1 MSTTLS
7 VLAIA
12 AGIALGSFV
21 GNKVGR
27 KNCEKE
33 INAQIGSVKQETE
46 RIRSEASTIEQ
57 KAKALLEKAE
67 AEAKALLEKAE
78 NDARSLTAKANAQAQ
93 SLTEKAEANA
103 LSISEKAET
112 LAAAKQQDAEK
123 IQADAKA
130 MLEQIENSAQKMHDA
145 KLQEAEIEIQ
155 RKTLERQ
162 NALDKEEKRRLE
174 GIVQTESRLVKKEE
188 LLDKRSETL
197 DTKENEL
204 KTVEAN
210 IKKAVKQTKKR
221 IKQSEELL
229 ESAKQKLEE
238 ISGMSSEDAK
248 AMLIESITNDA
259 KLEAAKI
266 ARQIEEDAT
275 SEAEKRAKM
284 ILGVAMQ
291 RFAGDYVVERCVRTI
306 SLPSDEVKGR
316 IIGREGRNIR
326 SIEAATGVD
335 LIVDDTPETV
345 VISAFDPIRREVAA
359 QTLKRLIADG
369 RIHPGRIEETVTKV
383 KQEIDERIREAGDQA
398 FFELGIQN
406 VDPEIIMMIGRLKY
420 RTSYGQNIWR
430 HSIEAGWLCGI
441 MAAELGLDV
450 KLARRV
456 GLLHDIGKAMDHE
469 LEGSHADIGA
479 DFLKKHGE
487 SPLVC
492 NAVAAHHAEVE
503 PESIYAHL
511 TMAADALSGARP
523 GARREI
529 LETYIKRLEDIE
541 KISLSFAGVEK
552 CYAIQAGREIRVLVE
567 PSIIDDEK
575 ASVISRDIA
584 RRIEQELTYPG
595 RIKVCVIRE
604 TRAVETAR

>member
-1 MSTTLS
+1 MSALIWTV
-7 VLAIA
+7 VLA
-12 AGIALGSFV
+12 AGTGV
-21 GNKVGR
+21 GVYIGR
-27 KNCEKE
+27 RMGRSAYESE
-33 INAQIGSVKQETE
+33 VTATIGSVEQEAE
-46 RIRSEASTIEQ
+46 RIKNDATCAARNIEDSAQ
-57 KAKALLEKAE
+57 KLADSLKAE
-67 AEAKALLEKAE
+67 ARQVLE
-78 NDARSLTAKANAQAQ
+78 Q
-93 SLTEKAEANA
+93 
-103 LSISEKAET
+103 AET
-112 LAAAKQQDAEK
+112 KRGEADRIHKQAAEELRK
-123 IQADAKA
+123 IQA
-130 MLEQIENSAQKMHDA
+130 SAQA
-145 KLQEAEIEIQ
+145 KVEARLKEAEIEIQ
-155 RKTLERQ
+155 KKSIERQ
-162 NALDKEEKRRLE
+162 ELLDKEEKRRLE
-174 GIVQTESRLVKKEE
+174 GIVQSEARLVKKEE

-197 DTKENEL
+197 DARENEL
-204 KTVEAN
+204 KNIEAN
-210 IKKAVKQTKKR
+210 IKKAAKQVRKR
-221 IKQSEELL
+221 IRQSEEML
-229 ESAKQKLEE
+229 AQAQQKIEE
-238 ISGMSSEDAK
+238 ISGITAEEAK
-248 AMLIESITNDA
+248 AILIESITNEA
-259 KLEAAKI
+259 KFEAAKI
-266 ARQIEEDAT
+266 ARQIEDDAT
-275 SEAEKRAKM
+275 AEAEKRAKM

-291 RFAGDYVVERCVRTI
+291 RYAGDYVVERCVRTI
-306 SLPSDEVKGR
+306 NLPSDEVKGR

-369 RIHPGRIEETVTKV
+369 RIHPGRIEETVGKV

-406 VDPEIIMMIGRLKY
+406 VDQEVIMMLGRLKY
-420 RTSYGQNIWR
+420 RTSYGQNIWC
-430 HSIEAGWLCGI
+430 HCIEAAWLCGI
-441 MAAELGLDV
+441 MAAELDLDV

-469 LEGSHADIGA
+469 LEGSHAEIGA

-487 SPLVC
+487 SPLVV

-503 PESIYAHL
+503 PESVYAHL

-541 KISLSFAGVEK
+541 KISLSFEGVEK

-567 PSIIDDEK
+567 PSVINDEK
-575 ASVISRDIA
+575 ATVISRDIA

>member
-1 MSTTLS
+1 MSALIWTV
-7 VLAIA
+7 VLA
-12 AGIALGSFV
+12 AGTGV
-21 GNKVGR
+21 GVYIGR
-27 KNCEKE
+27 RMGRSAYESE
-33 INAQIGSVKQETE
+33 VTATIGSVEQEAE
-46 RIRSEASTIEQ
+46 RIKNDATCAARNIEDSAQ
-57 KAKALLEKAE
+57 KLADSLKAE
-67 AEAKALLEKAE
+67 ARQMLE
-78 NDARSLTAKANAQAQ
+78 Q
-93 SLTEKAEANA
+93 
-103 LSISEKAET
+103 AET
-112 LAAAKQQDAEK
+112 KRGEADRIHKQAAEELRK
-123 IQADAKA
+123 IQA
-130 MLEQIENSAQKMHDA
+130 SAQA
-145 KLQEAEIEIQ
+145 KVEARLKEAEIEIQ
-155 RKTLERQ
+155 KKSIERQ
-162 NALDKEEKRRLE
+162 ELLDKEEKRRLE
-174 GIVQTESRLVKKEE
+174 GIVQSEARLVKKEE

-197 DTKENEL
+197 DARENEL
-204 KTVEAN
+204 KNIEAN
-210 IKKAVKQTKKR
+210 IKKAAKQVRKR
-221 IKQSEELL
+221 IRQSEEML
-229 ESAKQKLEE
+229 AQAQQKIEE
-238 ISGMSSEDAK
+238 ISGITAEEAK
-248 AMLIESITNDA
+248 AILIESITNEA
-259 KLEAAKI
+259 KFEAAKI
-266 ARQIEEDAT
+266 ARQIEDDAT
-275 SEAEKRAKM
+275 AEAEKRAKM

-291 RFAGDYVVERCVRTI
+291 RYAGDYVVERCVRTI
-306 SLPSDEVKGR
+306 NLPSDEVKGR

-369 RIHPGRIEETVTKV
+369 RIHPGRIEETVVKV

-406 VDPEIIMMIGRLKY
+406 VDQEVIMMLGRLKY
-420 RTSYGQNIWR
+420 RTSYGQNIWC
-430 HSIEAGWLCGI
+430 HCIEAAWLCGI
-441 MAAELGLDV
+441 MAAELDLDV

-469 LEGSHADIGA
+469 LEGSHAEIGA

-487 SPLVC
+487 APLVV

-503 PESIYAHL
+503 PESVYAHL

-541 KISLSFAGVEK
+541 KISLSFEGVEK

-567 PSIIDDEK
+567 PSVINDEK
-575 ASVISRDIA
+575 ATVISRDIA

>member
-1 MSTTLS
+1 MHRLIWTF
-7 VLAIA
+7 V
-12 AGIALGSFV
+12 ALVTGSGVGTFV
-21 GNKVGR
+21 GRSMGR
-27 KNCEKE
+27 KSYEKE
-33 INAQIGSVKQETE
+33 VNAEIGSARQESE
-46 RIRSEASTIEQ
+46 RIR
-57 KAKALLEKAE
+57 AE
-67 AEAKALLEKAE
+67 AEAMG
-78 NDARSLTAKANAQAQ
+78 QAA
-93 SLTEKAEANA
+93 KAEADTLKQQA
-103 LSISEKAET
+103 EDLKSHAET
-112 LAAAKQQDAEK
+112 LRNEAQEVFDKAQCEAQSMEEAAAKHEEAARTELKRIEDSAEERYAARLK
-123 IQADAKA
+123 
-130 MLEQIENSAQKMHDA
+130 
-145 KLQEAEIEIQ
+145 EAELEIQ

-162 NALDKEEKRRLE
+162 ENLDKEEKRRLE
-174 GIVQTESRLVKKEE
+174 GIVQTEARLVKKEE
-188 LLDKRSETL
+188 LLDKRAESL
-197 DTKENEL
+197 DAKENEL

-229 ESAKQKLEE
+229 EAAQKKLEE
-238 ISGMSSEDAK
+238 VSGMTAEEAK
-248 AMLIESITNDA
+248 EMLIASITNEA
-259 KLEAAKI
+259 KLEAAKL
-266 ARQIEEDAT
+266 ARQIEDDVT
-275 SEAEKRAKM
+275 NEAEKRAKM

-291 RFAGDYVVERCVRTI
+291 RFAGDYVVERCVRTVT
-306 SLPSDEVKGR
+306 LPSDEVKGR

-369 RIHPGRIEETVTKV
+369 RIHPGRIEETVAKV
-383 KQEIDERIREAGDQA
+383 QQEINERIREAGDQA

-406 VDPEIIMMIGRLKY
+406 VDPEVIMMIGRLKY

-430 HSIEAGWLCGI
+430 HSIEAAWLCGI
-441 MAAELGLDV
+441 MAAELDLDV

-479 DFLKKHGE
+479 DFLRKHGE

-529 LETYIKRLEDIE
+529 LETYIKRMGDIE
-541 KISLSFAGVEK
+541 KISLSFEGVEK

-567 PSIIDDEK
+567 PSVINDEQ
-575 ASVISRDIA
+575 ATVISRDIA

>member
-1 MSTTLS
+1 MSALIWTV
-7 VLAIA
+7 VLA
-12 AGIALGSFV
+12 AGTGV
-21 GNKVGR
+21 GVYIGR
-27 KNCEKE
+27 RMGRSAYESE
-33 INAQIGSVKQETE
+33 VTATIGSVEQEAE
-46 RIRSEASTIEQ
+46 RIKNDATCAARNIEDSAQ
-57 KAKALLEKAE
+57 KLADSLKAE
-67 AEAKALLEKAE
+67 ARQMLE
-78 NDARSLTAKANAQAQ
+78 Q
-93 SLTEKAEANA
+93 
-103 LSISEKAET
+103 AET
-112 LAAAKQQDAEK
+112 KRGEADRIHKQAAEELRK
-123 IQADAKA
+123 IQA
-130 MLEQIENSAQKMHDA
+130 SAQA
-145 KLQEAEIEIQ
+145 KVEARLKEAEIEIQ
-155 RKTLERQ
+155 KKSIERQ
-162 NALDKEEKRRLE
+162 ELLDKEEKRRLE
-174 GIVQTESRLVKKEE
+174 GIVQSEARLVKKEE

-197 DTKENEL
+197 DARENEL
-204 KTVEAN
+204 KNIEAN
-210 IKKAVKQTKKR
+210 IKKAAKQVRKR
-221 IKQSEELL
+221 IRQSEEML
-229 ESAKQKLEE
+229 AQAQQKIEE
-238 ISGMSSEDAK
+238 ISGITAEEAK
-248 AMLIESITNDA
+248 AILIESITNEA
-259 KLEAAKI
+259 KFEAAKI
-266 ARQIEEDAT
+266 ARQIEDDAT
-275 SEAEKRAKM
+275 AEAEKRAKM

-291 RFAGDYVVERCVRTI
+291 RYAGDYVVERCVRTI
-306 SLPSDEVKGR
+306 NLPSDEVKGR

-369 RIHPGRIEETVTKV
+369 RIHPGRIEETVVKV

-406 VDPEIIMMIGRLKY
+406 VDQEVIMMLGRLKY
-420 RTSYGQNIWR
+420 RTSYGQNIWC
-430 HSIEAGWLCGI
+430 HCIEAAWLCGI
-441 MAAELGLDV
+441 MAAELDLDV

-469 LEGSHADIGA
+469 LEGSHAEIGA

-487 SPLVC
+487 SPRVV

-503 PESIYAHL
+503 PESVYAHL

-541 KISLSFAGVEK
+541 KISLSFEGVEK

-567 PSIIDDEK
+567 PSVINDEK
-575 ASVISRDIA
+575 ATVISRDIA

>member
-1 MSTTLS
+1 MSALS
-7 VLAIA
+7 WTVVLA
-12 AGIALGSFV
+12 AGTGV
-21 GNKVGR
+21 GVYIGR
-27 KNCEKE
+27 RMGRSAYESE
-33 INAQIGSVKQETE
+33 VTATIGSVEQEAE
-46 RIRSEASTIEQ
+46 RIKNDATCAARNIEDSAQ
-57 KAKALLEKAE
+57 KLADSLKAE
-67 AEAKALLEKAE
+67 ARQMLE
-78 NDARSLTAKANAQAQ
+78 Q
-93 SLTEKAEANA
+93 
-103 LSISEKAET
+103 AET
-112 LAAAKQQDAEK
+112 KRGEADRIHKQAAEELRK
-123 IQADAKA
+123 IQA
-130 MLEQIENSAQKMHDA
+130 SAQA
-145 KLQEAEIEIQ
+145 KVEARLKEAEIEIQ
-155 RKTLERQ
+155 KKSIERQ
-162 NALDKEEKRRLE
+162 ELLDKEEKRRLE
-174 GIVQTESRLVKKEE
+174 GIVQSEARLVKKEE

-197 DTKENEL
+197 DARENEL
-204 KTVEAN
+204 KNIEAN
-210 IKKAVKQTKKR
+210 IKKAAKQVRKR
-221 IKQSEELL
+221 IRQSEEML
-229 ESAKQKLEE
+229 AQAQQKIEE
-238 ISGMSSEDAK
+238 ISGITAEEAK
-248 AMLIESITNDA
+248 AILIESITNEA
-259 KLEAAKI
+259 KFEAAKI
-266 ARQIEEDAT
+266 ARQIEDDAT
-275 SEAEKRAKM
+275 AEAEKRAKM

-291 RFAGDYVVERCVRTI
+291 RYAGDYVVERCVRTI
-306 SLPSDEVKGR
+306 NLPSDEVKGR

-369 RIHPGRIEETVTKV
+369 RIHPGRIEETVVKV

-406 VDPEIIMMIGRLKY
+406 VDQEVIMMLGRLKY
-420 RTSYGQNIWR
+420 RTSYGQNIWC
-430 HSIEAGWLCGI
+430 HCIEAAWLCGI
-441 MAAELGLDV
+441 MAAELDLDV

-469 LEGSHADIGA
+469 LEGSHAEIGA

-487 SPLVC
+487 SPLVV

-503 PESIYAHL
+503 PESVYAHL

-541 KISLSFAGVEK
+541 KISLSFEGVEK

-567 PSIIDDEK
+567 PSVINDEK
-575 ASVISRDIA
+575 ATVISRDIA

>member
-1 MSTTLS
+1 MSALIWTV
-7 VLAIA
+7 VLA
-12 AGIALGSFV
+12 AGTGV
-21 GNKVGR
+21 GVYIGR
-27 KNCEKE
+27 RMGRSAYESE
-33 INAQIGSVKQETE
+33 VTATIGSVEQEAE
-46 RIRSEASTIEQ
+46 RI
-57 KAKALLEKAE
+57 K
-67 AEAKALLEKAE
+67 
-78 NDARSLTAKANAQAQ
+78 NDATCAARNIEESAQKLADSLTA
-93 SLTEKAEANA
+93 EARQM
-103 LSISEKAET
+103 LEQAET
-112 LAAAKQQDAEK
+112 KRGEADRIHKQAAEELRK
-123 IQADAKA
+123 IQA
-130 MLEQIENSAQKMHDA
+130 SAQA
-145 KLQEAEIEIQ
+145 KVEARLKEAEIEIQ
-155 RKTLERQ
+155 KKSIERQ
-162 NALDKEEKRRLE
+162 ELLDKEEKRRLE
-174 GIVQTESRLVKKEE
+174 GIVQSEARLVKKEE

-197 DTKENEL
+197 DARENEL
-204 KTVEAN
+204 KNIEAN
-210 IKKAVKQTKKR
+210 IKKAAKQVRKR
-221 IKQSEELL
+221 IRQSEEML
-229 ESAKQKLEE
+229 AQAQQKIEE
-238 ISGMSSEDAK
+238 ISGITAEEAK
-248 AMLIESITNDA
+248 AILIESITNEA
-259 KLEAAKI
+259 KFEAAKI
-266 ARQIEEDAT
+266 ARQIEDDAT
-275 SEAEKRAKM
+275 AEAEKRAKM

-291 RFAGDYVVERCVRTI
+291 RYAGDYVVERCVRTI
-306 SLPSDEVKGR
+306 NLPSDEVKGR

-359 QTLKRLIADG
+359 QTLKRLIAGG
-369 RIHPGRIEETVTKV
+369 RIHPGRIEETVVKV

-406 VDPEIIMMIGRLKY
+406 VDQEVIMMLGRLKY
-420 RTSYGQNIWR
+420 RTSYGQNIWC
-430 HSIEAGWLCGI
+430 HCIEAAWLCGI
-441 MAAELGLDV
+441 MAAELDLDV

-469 LEGSHADIGA
+469 LEGSHAEIGA

-487 SPLVC
+487 SPLVV

-503 PESIYAHL
+503 PESVYAHL

-541 KISLSFAGVEK
+541 KISLSFEGVEK

-567 PSIIDDEK
+567 PSVINDEK
-575 ASVISRDIA
+575 ATVISRDIA

>member
-1 MSTTLS
+1 MSAFIWTV
-7 VLAIA
+7 VLA
-12 AGIALGSFV
+12 AGTGV
-21 GNKVGR
+21 GVYIGR
-27 KNCEKE
+27 RMGRSAYESE
-33 INAQIGSVKQETE
+33 VTATIGSVEQEAE
-46 RIRSEASTIEQ
+46 RIKNDATCAARSIEDSAQ
-57 KAKALLEKAE
+57 KLADSLKAE
-67 AEAKALLEKAE
+67 ARQMLE
-78 NDARSLTAKANAQAQ
+78 Q
-93 SLTEKAEANA
+93 
-103 LSISEKAET
+103 AET
-112 LAAAKQQDAEK
+112 KRGEADRIHKQAAEELRK
-123 IQADAKA
+123 IQA
-130 MLEQIENSAQKMHDA
+130 SAQA
-145 KLQEAEIEIQ
+145 KVEARLKEAEIEIQ
-155 RKTLERQ
+155 KKSIERQ
-162 NALDKEEKRRLE
+162 ELLDKEEKRRLE
-174 GIVQTESRLVKKEE
+174 GIVQSEARLVKKEE

-197 DTKENEL
+197 DARENEL
-204 KTVEAN
+204 KNIEAN
-210 IKKAVKQTKKR
+210 IKKAAKQVRKR
-221 IKQSEELL
+221 IRQSEEML
-229 ESAKQKLEE
+229 AQAQQKIEE
-238 ISGMSSEDAK
+238 ISGITAEEAK
-248 AMLIESITNDA
+248 AILIESITNEA
-259 KLEAAKI
+259 KFEAAKI
-266 ARQIEEDAT
+266 ARQIEDDAT
-275 SEAEKRAKM
+275 AEAEKRAKM

-291 RFAGDYVVERCVRTI
+291 RYAGDYVVERCVRTI
-306 SLPSDEVKGR
+306 NLPSDEVKGR

-369 RIHPGRIEETVTKV
+369 RIHPGRIEETVVKV

-406 VDPEIIMMIGRLKY
+406 VDQEVIMMLGRLKY
-420 RTSYGQNIWR
+420 RTSYGQNIWC
-430 HSIEAGWLCGI
+430 HCIEAAWLCGI
-441 MAAELGLDV
+441 MAAELDLDV

-469 LEGSHADIGA
+469 LEGSHAEIGA

-487 SPLVC
+487 SPLVV

-503 PESIYAHL
+503 PESVYAHL

-541 KISLSFAGVEK
+541 KISLSFEGVEK

-567 PSIIDDEK
+567 PSVINDEK
-575 ASVISRDIA
+575 ATVISRDIA

>member
-1 MSTTLS
+1 MTS
-7 VLAIA
+7 VVKSI
-12 AGIALGSFV
+12 IALTLGTGV
-21 GNKVGR
+21 GTLVGHR
-27 KNCEKE
+27 LGHSSHEKE
-33 INAQIGSVKQETE
+33 VSERLGSVRQECDRLREEAKTVEAQARKMLEEAKAKLAQAEEQLAVAQQKMDDADLHVAEAKQAAEG
-46 RIRSEASTIEQ
+46 ILKEAEKQAQSTIEQ
-57 KAKALLEKAE
+57 ALQHE
-67 AEAKALLEKAE
+67 
-78 NDARSLTAKANAQAQ
+78 AQAQ
-93 SLTEKAEANA
+93 IALQKIEA
-103 LSISEKAET
+103 S
-112 LAAAKQQDAEK
+112 
-123 IQADAKA
+123 ADDRYQTR
-130 MLEQIENSAQKMHDA
+130 MR
-145 KLQEAEIEIQ
+145 EAEIEIQ
-155 RKTLERQ
+155 KKTLERQ
-162 NALDKEEKRRLE
+162 ENLDKEEKRRLE
-174 GIVQTESRLVKKEE
+174 GIVQSESRLVKKEE

-197 DTKENEL
+197 DAKENEL
-204 KTVEAN
+204 KTVETN
-210 IKKAVKQTKKR
+210 IKKAVKATKKR
-221 IKQSEELL
+221 IKQSEEML
-229 ESAKQKLEE
+229 EEAQHKLEE
-238 ISGMSSEDAK
+238 VSGMTAEDAK
-248 AMLIESITNDA
+248 AMLIESITDDA

-266 ARQIEEDAT
+266 ARQIEDDAT
-275 SEAEKRAKM
+275 AEAEKRAKM
-284 ILGVAMQ
+284 TLAIAMQ

-306 SLPSDEVKGR
+306 NLPSDEVKGR

-369 RIHPGRIEETVTKV
+369 RIHPGRIEETVAKV

-430 HSIEAGWLCGI
+430 HCIEAGWLCGI
-441 MAAELGLDV
+441 MAAELDLDV

-487 SPLVC
+487 SPLVV

-541 KISLSFAGVEK
+541 KISLSFEGVDK

-567 PSIIDDEK
+567 PTVIDDEK

>member
-1 MSTTLS
+1 MSALIWTV
-7 VLAIA
+7 VLA
-12 AGIALGSFV
+12 AGTGV
-21 GNKVGR
+21 GVYIGR
-27 KNCEKE
+27 RMGRSAYESE
-33 INAQIGSVKQETE
+33 VTATIGSVEQEAE
-46 RIRSEASTIEQ
+46 RIKNDATCAARNIEDSAQ
-57 KAKALLEKAE
+57 KLADSLKAE
-67 AEAKALLEKAE
+67 ARQMLE
-78 NDARSLTAKANAQAQ
+78 Q
-93 SLTEKAEANA
+93 
-103 LSISEKAET
+103 AET
-112 LAAAKQQDAEK
+112 KRGEADRIHKQAAEELRK
-123 IQADAKA
+123 IQA
-130 MLEQIENSAQKMHDA
+130 SAQA
-145 KLQEAEIEIQ
+145 KVEARLKEAEIEIQ
-155 RKTLERQ
+155 KKAIERQ
-162 NALDKEEKRRLE
+162 ELLDKEEKRRLE
-174 GIVQTESRLVKKEE
+174 GIVQSEARLVKKEE

-197 DTKENEL
+197 DARENEL
-204 KTVEAN
+204 KNIEAN
-210 IKKAVKQTKKR
+210 IKKAAKQVRKR
-221 IKQSEELL
+221 IRQSEEML
-229 ESAKQKLEE
+229 AQAQQKIEE
-238 ISGMSSEDAK
+238 ISGITAEEAK
-248 AMLIESITNDA
+248 AILIESITNEA
-259 KLEAAKI
+259 KFEAAKI
-266 ARQIEEDAT
+266 ARQIEDDAT
-275 SEAEKRAKM
+275 AEAEKRAKM

-291 RFAGDYVVERCVRTI
+291 RYAGDYVVERCVRTI
-306 SLPSDEVKGR
+306 NLPSDEVKGR

-369 RIHPGRIEETVTKV
+369 RIHPGRIEETVVKV

-406 VDPEIIMMIGRLKY
+406 VDQEVIMMLGRLKY
-420 RTSYGQNIWR
+420 RTSYGQNIWC
-430 HSIEAGWLCGI
+430 HCIEAAWLCGI
-441 MAAELGLDV
+441 MAAELDLDV

-469 LEGSHADIGA
+469 LEGSHAEIGA

-487 SPLVC
+487 SPLVV

-503 PESIYAHL
+503 PESVYAHL

-541 KISLSFAGVEK
+541 KISLSFEGVEK

-567 PSIIDDEK
+567 PSVINDEK
-575 ASVISRDIA
+575 ATVISRDIA

>member
-1 MSTTLS
+1 MTTIVWS
-7 VLAIA
+7 VALV
-12 AGIALGSFV
+12 AGVSLGV
-21 GNKVGR
+21 YVGR
-27 KNCEKE
+27 KLGVNAYKKEVEEKFVSAE
-33 INAQIGSVKQETE
+33 HEAE
-46 RIRSEASTIEQ
+46 RIRSEAKVFHDEARQ
-57 KAKALLEKAE
+57 ALE
-67 AEAKALLEKAE
+67 
-78 NDARSLTAKANAQAQ
+78 QAQ
-93 SLTEKAEANA
+93 SE
-103 LSISEKAET
+103 
-112 LAAAKQQDAEK
+112 AAAKLEQAAKHEQDASAALK
-123 IQADAKA
+123 R
-130 MLEQIENSAQKMHDA
+130 IEDSAQEKYDTRI
-145 KLQEAEIEIQ
+145 KEAEIEIQ

-162 NALDKEEKRRLE
+162 ENLDKEEKRRLE
-174 GIVQTESRLVKKEE
+174 GIVQSEARLVKKEE

-197 DTKENEL
+197 DAKENEL

-221 IKQSEELL
+221 IKQSEEML
-229 ESAKQKLEE
+229 EAAQQKLEE
-238 ISGMSSEDAK
+238 VSGMTAEAAK
-248 AMLIESITNDA
+248 EMLIESITDEA

-266 ARQIEEDAT
+266 ARQIEEDART
-275 SEAEKRAKM
+275 EAEKRAKM

-306 SLPSDEVKGR
+306 NLPSDEVKGR

-369 RIHPGRIEETVTKV
+369 RIHPGRIEETVAKV

-406 VDPEIIMMIGRLKY
+406 VDPEVIMMIGRLKY

-441 MAAELGLDV
+441 MAAELDLDV

-487 SPLVC
+487 SALVV

-541 KISLSFAGVEK
+541 KISLSFEGVEK

-567 PSIIDDEK
+567 PTIIDDEK
-575 ASVISRDIA
+575 ATVISRDIA

>member
-1 MSTTLS
+1 MHRLIWTF
-7 VLAIA
+7 V
-12 AGIALGSFV
+12 ALVTGSGVGTFV
-21 GNKVGR
+21 GRSMGR
-27 KNCEKE
+27 KSYEKE
-33 INAQIGSVKQETE
+33 VNAEIGSARQESE
-46 RIRSEASTIEQ
+46 RIR
-57 KAKALLEKAE
+57 AE
-67 AEAKALLEKAE
+67 AEAMG
-78 NDARSLTAKANAQAQ
+78 QAA
-93 SLTEKAEANA
+93 KAEADTLKQQA
-103 LSISEKAET
+103 EDLKSHAET
-112 LAAAKQQDAEK
+112 LRNEAQEVFDKAQCEAQSMEEAAAKHEEAARTELKRIEGSAEERYAARLK
-123 IQADAKA
+123 
-130 MLEQIENSAQKMHDA
+130 
-145 KLQEAEIEIQ
+145 EAELEIQ

-162 NALDKEEKRRLE
+162 ENLDKEEKRRLE
-174 GIVQTESRLVKKEE
+174 GIVQTEARLVKKEE
-188 LLDKRSETL
+188 LLDKRAESL
-197 DTKENEL
+197 DAKENEL

-229 ESAKQKLEE
+229 EAAQKKLEE
-238 ISGMSSEDAK
+238 VSGMTAEEAK
-248 AMLIESITNDA
+248 EMLIASITNEA
-259 KLEAAKI
+259 KLEAAKL
-266 ARQIEEDAT
+266 ARQIEDDVT
-275 SEAEKRAKM
+275 NEAEKRAKM

-291 RFAGDYVVERCVRTI
+291 RFAGDYVVERCVRTVT
-306 SLPSDEVKGR
+306 LPSDEVKGR

-369 RIHPGRIEETVTKV
+369 RIHPGRIEETVAKV
-383 KQEIDERIREAGDQA
+383 QQEINERIREAGDQA

-406 VDPEIIMMIGRLKY
+406 VDPEVIMMIGRLKY

-430 HSIEAGWLCGI
+430 HSIEAAWLCGI
-441 MAAELGLDV
+441 MAAELDLDV

-479 DFLKKHGE
+479 DFLRKHGE

-529 LETYIKRLEDIE
+529 LETYIKRLGDIE
-541 KISLSFAGVEK
+541 KISLSFEGVEK

-567 PSIIDDEK
+567 PSVINDEQ
-575 ASVISRDIA
+575 ATVISRDIA

>member
-1 MSTTLS
+1 MKNIVVS
-7 VLAIA
+7 VA
-12 AGIALGSFV
+12 ALVAGAAFGGIFGKKTGERSYAR
-21 GNKVGR
+21 KVDEEIGGA
-27 KNCEKE
+27 KNE
-33 INAQIGSVKQETE
+33 AE
-46 RIRSEASTIEQ
+46 RIRSEARKFDEETRCMAAE
-57 KAKALLEKAE
+57 ALEKATRQ
-67 AEAKALLEKAE
+67 AEK
-78 NDARSLTAKANAQAQ
+78 TTAQAQ
-93 SLTEKAEANA
+93 KHE
-103 LSISEKAET
+103 
-112 LAAAKQQDAEK
+112 AAAKIELER
-123 IQADAKA
+123 IQ
-130 MLEQIENSAQKMHDA
+130 NSAEEKYA
-145 KLQEAEIEIQ
+145 SRLKEAEMAIQ
-155 RKTLERQ
+155 KKTLEWQ
-162 NALDKEEKRRLE
+162 DNLDKEEKRRLE
-174 GIVQTESRLVKKEE
+174 GILQSEARLVKKEE
-188 LLDKRSETL
+188 LLDKRAETL
-197 DTKENEL
+197 DAKENEL

-210 IKKAVKQTKKR
+210 IKKAVKATKKR
-221 IKQSEELL
+221 IKQSEEML
-229 ESAKQKLEE
+229 EAAQKKLEE
-238 ISGMSSEDAK
+238 VSGMSAEDAK
-248 AMLIESITNDA
+248 AMLIESITDEA
-259 KLEAAKI
+259 KLEATKI
-266 ARQIEEDAT
+266 ARQIEDDAAT
-275 SEAEKRAKM
+275 EAEKRAKM
-284 ILGVAMQ
+284 ILGIAMQ

-306 SLPSDEVKGR
+306 NLPSDEVKGR

-369 RIHPGRIEETVTKV
+369 RIHPGRIEETVAKV

-406 VDPEIIMMIGRLKY
+406 VDPEVIMMIGRLKY

-430 HSIEAGWLCGI
+430 HCIEAGWLCGI
-441 MAAELGLDV
+441 MAAELDLDV

-469 LEGSHADIGA
+469 LEGSHAIIGA

-487 SPLVC
+487 SALVV
-492 NAVAAHHAEVE
+492 NAVAAHHAEAE

-511 TMAADALSGARP
+511 AMAADALSGARP

-541 KISLSFAGVEK
+541 KISLSFEGVEK

-567 PSIIDDEK
+567 PTIIDDEK

-584 RRIEQELTYPG
+584 RRIEQDLTYPG

>member
-1 MSTTLS
+1 MSALIWTV
-7 VLAIA
+7 VLA
-12 AGIALGSFV
+12 AGTGV
-21 GNKVGR
+21 GVYIGR
-27 KNCEKE
+27 RMGRSAYESE
-33 INAQIGSVKQETE
+33 VTATIGSVEQEAE
-46 RIRSEASTIEQ
+46 RI
-57 KAKALLEKAE
+57 K
-67 AEAKALLEKAE
+67 
-78 NDARSLTAKANAQAQ
+78 NDATCAARNIEDSAQKLADSLTA
-93 SLTEKAEANA
+93 EARQM
-103 LSISEKAET
+103 LEQAET
-112 LAAAKQQDAEK
+112 KRGEADRIHKQAAEELRK
-123 IQADAKA
+123 IQA
-130 MLEQIENSAQKMHDA
+130 SAQA
-145 KLQEAEIEIQ
+145 KVEARLKEAEIEIQ
-155 RKTLERQ
+155 KKSIERQ
-162 NALDKEEKRRLE
+162 ELLDKEEKRRLE
-174 GIVQTESRLVKKEE
+174 GIVQSEARLVKKEE

-197 DTKENEL
+197 DARENEL
-204 KTVEAN
+204 KNIEAN
-210 IKKAVKQTKKR
+210 IKKAAKQVRKR
-221 IKQSEELL
+221 IRQSEEML
-229 ESAKQKLEE
+229 AQAQQKIEE
-238 ISGMSSEDAK
+238 ISGITAEEAK
-248 AMLIESITNDA
+248 AILIESITNEA
-259 KLEAAKI
+259 KFEAAKI
-266 ARQIEEDAT
+266 ARQIEDDAT
-275 SEAEKRAKM
+275 AEAEKRAKM

-291 RFAGDYVVERCVRTI
+291 RYAGDYVVERCVRTI
-306 SLPSDEVKGR
+306 NLPSDEVKGR

-369 RIHPGRIEETVTKV
+369 RIHPGRIEETVVKV

-406 VDPEIIMMIGRLKY
+406 VDQEVIMMLGRLKY
-420 RTSYGQNIWR
+420 RTSYGQNIWC
-430 HSIEAGWLCGI
+430 HCIEAAWLCGI
-441 MAAELGLDV
+441 MAAELDLDV

-469 LEGSHADIGA
+469 LEGSHAEIGA

-487 SPLVC
+487 SPLVV

-503 PESIYAHL
+503 PESVYAHL

-541 KISLSFAGVEK
+541 KISLSFEGVEK

-567 PSIIDDEK
+567 PSVINDEK
-575 ASVISRDIA
+575 ATVISRDIA